1 MAGTSLFDR
10 IFQSDRYSRV
20 AVMYEGRRITY
31 EELRALTVQTAEI
44 VAALR
49 VEKGDRVGILL
60 NDSPECIACF
70 IAVISLGAT
79 AVPINMALPRA
90 EQLFILN
97 DCGARAAIVEAAA
110 ARSLFAEVDELSAS
124 PAEVTSLKDVLVI
137 CREAEA
143 VLPSMPG
150 MNVQRIDDAQ
160 RNSVSNE
167 IPVRGKENAEA
178 FILYTSGS
186 TGEPKGAV
194 HRQADIFYTNETY
207 CAEVLR
213 LREGDRLFSSS
224 RLPFAYG
231 LGNGLTFPL
240 LNGFTTILSRQ
251 KPTAE
256 LISTIFKQYL
266 PTIFFG
272 VP

>member
-1 MAGTSLFDR
+1 MAGKSLFDR

-60 NDSPECIACF
+60 NDSPEFIACF

-143 VLPSMPG
+143 VLEARLFLPG
-150 MNVQRIDDAQ
+150 
-160 RNSVSNE
+160 
-167 IPVRGKENAEA
+167 G
-178 FILYTSGS
+178 
-186 TGEPKGAV
+186 
-194 HRQADIFYTNETY
+194 
-207 CAEVLR
+207 
-213 LREGDRLFSSS
+213 LREVGAAKPGAAEEDPRRRGPATAAGDGTGRD
-224 RLPFAYG
+224 
-231 LGNGLTFPL
+231 N
-240 LNGFTTILSRQ
+240 
-251 KPTAE
+251 
-256 LISTIFKQYL
+256 
-266 PTIFFG
+266 
-272 VP
+272 